1 MPRRRR
7 KSTTRPTNK
16 ENVALKPRI
25 MFIEH
30 DEAPIQKVT
39 QVIYSPTMLVKGKWT
54 NEDLKETMEGCKF
67 F

>member
-1 MPRRRR
+1 MPRRWR

-16 ENVALKPRI
+16 ENVAPKPRT

-39 QVIYSPTMLVKGKWT
+39 QVIYSPTTLVKGKWT
-54 NEDLKETMEGCKF
+54 SEDLKETMEGCKF